1 MTINIQALV
10 SLDRTHCAVQC
21 NSKKRILEIISDI
34 AAQNNDEISANVVL
48 DALLGREKMGS
59 TGIGNGIALPHG
71 RLEGLNKVLAI
82 VVTSTPAI
90 DFDAIDDKPVDIFFT
105 LLVPAEQTEG
115 HLQTLA
121 LVAQKL
127 NDKHIVKAIRNATSS
142 DDIVSALSQDL
153 SH

>member
-10 SLDRTHCAVQC
+10 SLDRTQCAVQC

-34 AAQNNDEISANVVL
+34 AAQNNDDISASVVL

-71 RLEGLNKVLAI
+71 RLDGLNDVLAI

-127 NDKHIVKAIRNATSS
+127 NDKQIVKAIRNATSS
-142 DDIVSALSQDL
+142 DDILSALSQDL